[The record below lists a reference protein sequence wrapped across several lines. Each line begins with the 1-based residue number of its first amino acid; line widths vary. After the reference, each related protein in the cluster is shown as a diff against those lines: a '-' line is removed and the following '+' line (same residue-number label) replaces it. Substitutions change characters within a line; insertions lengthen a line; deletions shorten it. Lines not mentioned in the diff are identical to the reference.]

1 MNKTILKILIGTLI
15 LLIGIGAVSAIEDN
29 STDEFMSFEQND
41 EISVIEDNNEIISIG
56 ENDSEPLSPLSS
68 QDSDGIIS
76 VCENESGVLSSQDS
90 DGIISVSE
98 DNGELLNLK
107 DIDAVISVSGDNT
120 LLNDS
125 PFAQDPQMTQ
135 SQTEYKTFYLGKLVI
150 PKKYKKFYI
159 KDYKPSKKNKKAWK
173 NYKKFKK
180 LLNKRGKKLSK
191 HVAKIANSIKMN
203 HWNPLGEDSLSYKIK
218 YRGSNIYTY
227 FYIYTYRTYNYNPL
241 LNKGWWD

>member
-56 ENDSEPLSPLSS
+56 ENDSEPLSS
-68 QDSDGIIS
+68 QDSDGIFS
-76 VCENESGVLSSQDS
+76 VCENESESLSSQDS

>member
-41 EISVIEDNNEIISIG
+41 EISVMEDNSEIISIG
-56 ENDSEPLSPLSS
+56 EDDSEPLSS
-68 QDSDGIIS
+68 QGSDGIFS
-76 VCENESGVLSSQDS
+76 VCENESESLSSHDS

-98 DNGELLNLK
+98 DNGEPLNLK
-107 DIDAVISVSGDNT
+107 DSDAVISVSGDNT
-120 LLNDS
+120 LSTNS
-125 PFAQDPQMTQ
+125 SSEQEPQKIQ
-135 SQTEYKTFYLGKLVI
+135 SHTEYKTFCLGKLVI
-150 PKKYKKFYI
+150 PKKYKKFYL

-180 LLNKRGKKLSK
+180 LLKKRGKKLSK
-191 HVAKIANSIKMN
+191 HVSKTAKSIKKN
-203 HWNPLGEDSLSYKIK
+203 HWKPSGKKSLSLKIK
-218 YRGSNIYTY
+218 YRGSNICTY
-227 FYIYTYRTYNYNPL
+227 FYMSVYRTYNYDPS